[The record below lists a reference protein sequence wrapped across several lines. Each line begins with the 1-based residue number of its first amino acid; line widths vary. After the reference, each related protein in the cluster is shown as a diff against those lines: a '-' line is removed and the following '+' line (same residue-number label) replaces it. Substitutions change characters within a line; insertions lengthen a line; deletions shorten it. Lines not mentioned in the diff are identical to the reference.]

1 VKTAQFG
8 QPVKPKNTF
17 WQVKAFHVG
26 IITASILPKGLLS
39 LSIEG
44 LRGILL
50 WLVSSA
56 ELVWILKIYFLRQ
69 F

>member
-1 VKTAQFG
+1 VKIAQSG
-8 QPVKPKNTF
+8 QSVKVKNTF
-17 WQVKAFHVG
+17 WQFKAFHVG

-44 LRGILL
+44 LRGVLL
-50 WLVSSA
+50 RLVSSA